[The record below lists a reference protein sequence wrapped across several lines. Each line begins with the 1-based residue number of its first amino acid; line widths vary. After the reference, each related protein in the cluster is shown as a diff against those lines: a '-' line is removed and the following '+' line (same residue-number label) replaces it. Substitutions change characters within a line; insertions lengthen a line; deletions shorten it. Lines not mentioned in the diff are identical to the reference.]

1 MSSITIGTD
10 GTWRNLEIRAEV
22 ADGSWLDMPERG
34 GLVFSFGA
42 YGSNHVIVVGHK
54 GVCDALEVAADTLAD
69 IAPGVFEAPG
79 YEPTDCHYRIAGP
92 YCDGVHNGCA
102 VCTEACEDAE
112 SDMTY
117 TEAGWLPSWVWSVR
131 DATEE
136 ETAAAIVASLSA
148 EDCAALLEGC
158 AWIQAD
164 DDPDTDG
171 ECETDTD
178 AGTLI
183 CCADGSVWT
192 QRYGRKEM
200 QLR

>member
-10 GTWRNLEIRAEV
+10 GTWLNREITAEV
-22 ADGSWLDMPERG
+22 AGGSWLTMPERG
-34 GLVFSFGA
+34 GYVFSFGA
-42 YGSNHVIVVGHK
+42 YGSTRVIVVGHSAL
-54 GVCDALEVAADTLAD
+54 DNALEVAADTLAE
-69 IAPGVFEAPG
+69 IAPGVFEAPE
-79 YEPTDCHYRIAGP
+79 YEPTDCLDRIAGP

-102 VCTEACEDAE
+102 VCTEACENAE
-112 SDMTY
+112 VDMTY

-136 ETAAAIVASLSA
+136 ETAAAIVASLSVG
-148 EDCAALLEGC
+148 DCAALLEGC
-158 AWIQAD
+158 AWIQSD

-171 ECETDTD
+171 ECETETD
-178 AGTLI
+178 VGTLI

-192 QRYGRKEM
+192 QRYGYKDM